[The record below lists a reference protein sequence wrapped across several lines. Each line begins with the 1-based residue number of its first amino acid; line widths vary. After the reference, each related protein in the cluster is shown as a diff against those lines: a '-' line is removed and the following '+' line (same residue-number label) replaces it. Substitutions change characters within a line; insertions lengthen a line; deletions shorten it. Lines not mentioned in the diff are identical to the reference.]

1 MWVNFLE
8 KKKNGETIE
17 YLAFDLFEDIV
28 KELKQ
33 HDKIKFEKI
42 KANLNRKNT
51 QDGGRGVNWV
61 LKILFQ
67 TQTQ

>member
-8 KKKNGETIE
+8 KKKNGETLE

>member
-8 KKKNGETIE
+8 KKENGETLE

>member
-8 KKKNGETIE
+8 KKKNGETLE

-33 HDKIKFEKI
+33 HDKIKSE
-42 KANLNRKNT
+42 
-51 QDGGRGVNWV
+51 
-61 LKILFQ
+61 
-67 TQTQ
+67 